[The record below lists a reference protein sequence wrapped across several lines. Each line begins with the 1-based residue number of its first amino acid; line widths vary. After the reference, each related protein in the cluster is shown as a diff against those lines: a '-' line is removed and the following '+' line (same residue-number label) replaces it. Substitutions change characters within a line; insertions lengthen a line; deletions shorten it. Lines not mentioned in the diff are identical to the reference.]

1 MKCVSRALFA
11 VVVVL
16 LVAPQVW
23 AQATA
28 QVNGTVADASGAVL
42 PGVTVTATQTA
53 AWADVDNDGNLDL
66 FVGNEN
72 AAAQL
77 YLNRGDGTFRIP
89 NAPWRFAGSDVRA
102 GGVPKYR
109 GEDNRAVL
117 SELLGLDAATL
128 DQLEAQGVLTSR
140 VPGGAR

>member
-1 MKCVSRALFA
+1 MLFRSRS
-11 VVVVL
+11 
-16 LVAPQVW
+16 VAEVCATDW
-23 AQATA
+23 ASEREAT
-28 QVNGTVADASGAVL
+28 VNV
-42 PGVTVTATQTA
+42 P
-53 AWADVDNDGNLDL
+53 
-66 FVGNEN
+66 
-72 AAAQL
+72 
-77 YLNRGDGTFRIP
+77 NRGDGTFRIP

-109 GEDNRAVL
+109 GEDNRDVF